1 MTHAYFANM
10 GGLIYTPPLD
20 WSPPTTSATEKP
32 APRPLTGTHLAMHF
46 GCVRYPAI
54 TESEIKD
61 RSKTDTLG
69 KIFSVFQICHLMLS
83 LIARRAQGLPI
94 SQLEV
99 LTLAFAVCGVA
110 TYAVYWHKPKDVS
123 VPIDVGEPRIV
134 SSDNKFAFQTFKSFD
149 SFWSLLVND
158 VDPIKECLDRVPND
172 NIPIQSAGLT
182 HTATFLL
189 AFVSALF
196 SSLHAIA
203 WNFAF
208 PTAAEET
215 IWHVCT
221 ILTILLPPLGLL
233 GIPLSQATWRQADP
247 QDFLYASV
255 RLLRELGWQLDDAEE
270 RREVEM
276 ARQALEDTYD
286 LGVSAQSRRSKQP
299 YKDLLWP
306 DNGTYKH
313 GPRLRQK
320 MLDFVDKKKPFQH
333 RPELDLPRQYA
344 THLRQLFVLVDGQGS
359 KKMVEKVART
369 NVFPR
374 RGLPTTFNSWFLY
387 IAMGSYCVARLLLV
401 AVGVSSLRAMPQ
413 EVYNATWA
421 DYIPAI

>member
-10 GGLIYTPPLD
+10 GGLVYTPPPQWLPA
-20 WSPPTTSATEKP
+20 WTPAGKP
-32 APRPLTGTHLAMHF
+32 APRPLTGIHLAMNF
-46 GCVRYPAI
+46 GCVQYPAI
-54 TESEIKD
+54 TEAEIKD

-69 KIFSVFQICHLMLS
+69 KIFSVFQICHLVLS
-83 LIARRAQGLPI
+83 LIVRRAQGLPI

-110 TYAVYWHKPKDVS
+110 TYAVYWYKPKDVS
-123 VPIDVGEPRIV
+123 VPVDVGEPRIV
-134 SSDNKFAFQTFKSFD
+134 SSDDKFAFQTFKSFD
-149 SFWSLLVND
+149 SFWSLLIND
-158 VDPIKECLDRVPND
+158 VYHIKECPDRVPND
-172 NIPIQSAGLT
+172 NIPVQRTGLT

-203 WNFAF
+203 WNFDF
-208 PTAAEET
+208 PTAAEGT

-233 GIPLSQATWRQADP
+233 GIPLSQATWRHGDP

-255 RLLRELGWQLDDAEE
+255 RVLREFGWHLDDVEE
-270 RREVEM
+270 RREVDM
-276 ARQALEDTYD
+276 ARHSLENAYH
-286 LGVSAQSRRSKQP
+286 LGVYTQSRHAKQR
-299 YKDLLWP
+299 YQDLLWP
-306 DNGTYKH
+306 DNGTFKH
-313 GPRLRQK
+313 GSSLRQK

-333 RPELDLPRQYA
+333 RPDLDLPREYA
-344 THLRQLFVLVDGQGS
+344 THLRQLFIFMDGRGS

-374 RGLPTTFNSWFLY
+374 RSLPTAFNSWFLY
-387 IAMGSYCVARLLLV
+387 VAMGSYCVARLLLV
-401 AVGVSSLRAMPQ
+401 SVGLSSMRAMPQ